1 MLPEGLTK
9 IEGAVFEDC
18 SSLTTVTLPSTIDTI
33 SLYAFNY
40 CQNITSITSYATRV
54 PVCSP
59 DAFYG
64 WEKDSPTVYV
74 LKGMVDAYKATDGWS
89 LAAPQ
94 RGINIVRMS
103 DGTVKKVIV
112 K

>member
-1 MLPEGLTK
+1 MKFRILRVILEGRFCL
-9 IEGAVFEDC
+9 VCFC
-18 SSLTTVTLPSTIDTI
+18 NCP
-33 SLYAFNY
+33 
-40 CQNITSITSYATRV
+40 NITSITCYATRV

-59 DAFYG
+59 EAFYG
-64 WEKDSPTVYV
+64 LEKDSATVYV
-74 LKGMVDAYKATDGWS
+74 PKGTVDAYKAADGWS